1 MDDSVPLLTIGIFL
15 LLSAFFSG
23 SETAFFSLSKIHL
36 KKLEKENDRKTRR
49 VVRLLHNP
57 RELLIIILIGNTI
70 VNVAASSIAATLA
83 LKWAKSL
90 GGSAGSLALVVEIV
104 VMTMLL
110 LIVGEITPKLIA
122 FSSPEKFAIHAGFVL
137 ECMRYLLWPIIKI
150 LSFISSIFSD
160 KSAPRF
166 QSNLTS
172 EDFKNLINS
181 KVTENSLEE
190 SEKMIIDSIFRF
202 SSITAREIMVPRVD
216 IEAIDIG
223 QGIDALKQLII
234 DEGYS
239 KIPIYRKNIDSI
251 IGMVYAKD
259 IILNPE
265 KTNIHALLRPTI
277 FIPENVKIQNLLNQ
291 FRTRKIQFAIVVDE
305 YGGTSGLIT
314 LEDILEELV
323 GEILD
328 EYDEE
333 QAYVTKL
340 TENEY
345 MLNAMVSVAELN
357 RTFNLNIDED
367 EYDNLADFLYDSM
380 NKVPTRNE
388 KYFYDNAVQFTIS
401 NIKANRINYVR
412 MKILNE
418 E

>member
-104 VMTMLL
+104 VMTLLL

>member
-1 MDDSVPLLTIGIFL
+1 MPLLTIGIFL

-104 VMTMLL
+104 VMTLLL

-166 QSNLTS
+166 QPNLTS

-367 EYDNLADFLYDSM
+367 KYDNLADFLYDSM

>member
-166 QSNLTS
+166 QPNLTS

-367 EYDNLADFLYDSM
+367 KYDNLADFLYDSM

>member
-1 MDDSVPLLTIGIFL
+1 MPLLTIGIFL

>member
-166 QSNLTS
+166 QPNLTS

>member
-1 MDDSVPLLTIGIFL
+1 MDDSGPLLLIGL
-15 LLSAFFSG
+15 LLFLSAFFSG
-23 SETAFFSLSKIHL
+23 SETAFFSLSKINL
-36 KKLEKENDRKTRR
+36 KKLEKENNRRSRR
-49 VVRLLHNP
+49 VVRLLRNP

-70 VNVAASSIAATLA
+70 VNVAASSMAALLA
-83 LKWAKSL
+83 IKWVEKFSL
-90 GGSAGSLALVVEIV
+90 GSQSLALTIEIII
-104 VMTMLL
+104 MTLLL
-110 LIVGEITPKLIA
+110 LIFGEITPKLIA
-122 FSSPEKFAIHAGFVL
+122 FSSPEKFAGKAGVVL
-137 ECMRYLLWPIIKI
+137 EIMRYALWPVIKI
-150 LSFISSIFSD
+150 LSLISSLFSD

-166 QSNLTS
+166 QPNLTS

-216 IEAIDIG
+216 IAALDIN
-223 QGIDALKQLII
+223 QGMDALIQLII

-239 KIPIYRKNIDSI
+239 KIPIFRKNIDSI
-251 IGMVYAKD
+251 VGFVYAKD
-259 IILNPE
+259 VILNPQ
-265 KTNIHALLRPTI
+265 KTSIHALLRPAI

-291 FRTRKIQFAIVVDE
+291 FRTRKVQVAVVVDE

-333 QAYVTKL
+333 QAYVSKL
-340 TENEY
+340 TDDEY
-345 MLNAMVSVAELN
+345 MLNAMVSVSELN
-357 RTFNLNIDED
+357 RTFNLHIDEE

-388 KYFYDNAVQFTIS
+388 KYYYNNSVRFTIT

-412 MKILNE
+412 MKLLDE
-418 E
+418 A

>member
-1 MDDSVPLLTIGIFL
+1 VDDSVPLLTIGIFL

-104 VMTMLL
+104 VMTLLL

-166 QSNLTS
+166 QPNLTS

>member
-104 VMTMLL
+104 VMTLLL

-166 QSNLTS
+166 QPNLTS

-367 EYDNLADFLYDSM
+367 KYDNLADFLYDSM

>member
-1 MDDSVPLLTIGIFL
+1 MPLLTIGIFL

-83 LKWAKSL
+83 LKWAESL

>member
-1 MDDSVPLLTIGIFL
+1 VDDSVPLLTIGIFL

>member
-1 MDDSVPLLTIGIFL
+1 VPLLTIGIFL

>member
-104 VMTMLL
+104 VMTLLL

-166 QSNLTS
+166 QPNLTS

>member
-1 MDDSVPLLTIGIFL
+1 VDDSVPLLTIGIFL

-166 QSNLTS
+166 QPNLTS

>member
-1 MDDSVPLLTIGIFL
+1 VDDSVPLLTIGIFL

-104 VMTMLL
+104 VMTLLL